1 MSTTA
6 MRHVVTLSP
15 RVLLMRAV
23 AAVAL
28 MAAAA
33 VLASFMRPTLTASS
47 AAPGTFERGIPTAFG
62 DWKPGPQ
69 GVQQAD
75 LTVGG
80 DGERTNDRPYDEV
93 VSRNYIRADGRGV
106 MLAVAYAAEQRQE
119 VKVHRPDLCYP
130 AQGFRMLHWSL
141 TRFDTLVGARGPITG
156 VRMLTKRDDRI
167 EAVVYLLRTGE
178 NYGQRMWD
186 GRVEILREGL
196 QGRIADGL
204 LVRASMLLE
213 RESDSQRAFG
223 ELEGFLVDLA
233 QASAPQARAQM
244 VR

>member
-1 MSTTA
+1 
-6 MRHVVTLSP
+6 
-15 RVLLMRAV
+15 
-23 AAVAL
+23 
-28 MAAAA
+28 
-33 VLASFMRPTLTASS
+33 
-47 AAPGTFERGIPTAFG
+47 
-62 DWKPGPQ
+62 
-69 GVQQAD
+69 
-75 LTVGG
+75 
-80 DGERTNDRPYDEV
+80 
-93 VSRNYIRADGRGV
+93 
-106 MLAVAYAAEQRQE
+106 MLALAYAAEQRQE

-141 TRFDTLVGARGPITG
+141 TQFETLVGARGPITG

-213 RESDSQRAFG
+213 REGDAQRAFG
-223 ELEGFLVDLA
+223 ELEGFLVELA
-233 QASAPQARAQM
+233 QASAPQARSQM